1 MTSPTTRTHDVL
13 NPDGRQT
20 LLDALRPP
28 FGFQL
33 GCAVGTTFSL
43 GLDAALTAPA
53 AFALYAATDASDHR
67 DVEPLE
73 LLDSIRR
80 HAGRYTV
87 FFQAGQVAVPAQRRL
102 FAYLEGALVPV
113 TAPGGGVF
121 HPKVW
126 VLRYE
131 ADGLAPTYRMLCASR
146 NLTHDRAWDTI
157 LRIDAV
163 DADAE
168 VRHEIDGSGLA
179 TFVRTLPTLAVSEV
193 QEDRRDSI
201 AELAD
206 ELAHVR
212 WSPPPHVR
220 NGRFHPLGL
229 VGSSSAPFPSAADGF
244 GVMAPFLTSG
254 LLKRLPSTTGRS
266 VLISRPDQIAA
277 CAPTVAARFQEIY
290 TLDPDATPAT
300 DGSEPSP
307 ESAAT
312 ESHISAEDPSI
323 PFDGLHAK
331 LFVFDD
337 AQTSTVLTGSANAT
351 TAAFGP
357 NVEFVT
363 ELSGPKAHLG
373 VDALLAEPAKEVQTL
388 RAFLTPFPIGD
399 ASEYEEERDPV
410 EDQLDLLRRQ
420 VASVPLIARAIEDGS
435 SDRFQ
440 LRFTSAGALNPLPSG
455 VVWRCWPITVAD
467 ASGVTIEEAVD
478 AAFSVSFEGITA
490 FLANELTLGD
500 TSTRFVL
507 TADLQEAPANRATRL
522 LRILLGDA
530 ERFLRYLLLLL
541 TDEAVDQYGLADLL
555 DALDST
561 EAGHWQAAQD
571 SLPLLEALLRTLSR
585 DPDRLGHIDR
595 LITDLQ
601 ADLEGESLLPDG
613 LLDIWEPIW
622 AAAKDRRA

>member
-1 MTSPTTRTHDVL
+1 MLSPD
-13 NPDGRQT
+13 DRQT

-53 AFALYAATDASDHR
+53 AFALYAATDAAEQR
-67 DVEPLE
+67 EVEPLE

-126 VLRYE
+126 VLRYD
-131 ADGLAPTYRMLCASR
+131 ADGQAPSYRMLCASR

-157 LRIDAV
+157 VRFDA
-163 DADAE
+163 ADAGTE
-168 VRHEIDGSGLA
+168 ARHEIDGSGLA
-179 TFVRTLPTLAVSEV
+179 SFVRALPTLAVGEI
-193 QEDRRDSI
+193 EEERRASI
-201 AELAD
+201 IELAD
-206 ELAHVR
+206 ELSQVR
-212 WSPPPHVR
+212 WAPPPHVHR
-220 NGRFHPLGL
+220 GRFHPLGL
-229 VGSSSAPFPSAADGF
+229 NGSTSVPFPPTADGF
-244 GVMAPFLTSG
+244 AVMAPFLTAG
-254 LLKRLPSTTGRS
+254 LLKCLPPTAGRR

-277 CAPTVAARFQEIY
+277 CAPTIAARFEEIY
-290 TLDPDATPAT
+290 TLDPDAVPAT
-300 DGSEPSP
+300 DHEPPTESGTESP
-307 ESAAT
+307 AAQ
-312 ESHISAEDPSI
+312 SHISAEDPSI

-337 AQTSTVLTGSANAT
+337 GRSSTVLTGSANAT
-351 TAAFGP
+351 NAAFGP
-357 NVEFVT
+357 NVEFVA
-363 ELSGPKAHLG
+363 ELAGPKGQLG
-373 VDALLAEPAKEVQTL
+373 VDALMAESTKEAQTL
-388 RAFLTPFPIGD
+388 RAFLAPFPLGD
-399 ASEYEEERDPV
+399 ATQYEEERDPI
-410 EDQLDLLRRQ
+410 EDQLDVLRRQ
-420 VASVPLIARAIEDGS
+420 VARVPLTASAIDDGS
-435 SDRFQ
+435 AGDRFH
-440 LRFTSAGALNPLPSG
+440 LSFTSDGLIDPLPSG
-455 VVWRCWPITVAD
+455 VVWRCWPITLAD
-467 ASGVTIEEAVD
+467 ASGVVVDDAVD
-478 AAFSVSFEGITA
+478 ASFSVSFEGITA

-507 TADLQEAPANRATRL
+507 TADLREAPENRATRL

-555 DALDST
+555 DALDS
-561 EAGHWQAAQD
+561 EAGQWQVAQD
-571 SLPLLEALLRTLSR
+571 SLPLLEALLRTLAR
-585 DPDRLGHIDR
+585 DPGRLGHIDR
-595 LITDLQ
+595 LITDLRT
-601 ADLEGESLLPDG
+601 DPDGESLLPDG

-622 AAAKDRRA
+622 AAAEARRP

>member
-1 MTSPTTRTHDVL
+1 MLR
-13 NPDGRQT
+13 PDDRQT

-28 FGFQL
+28 FGFHL

-53 AFALYAATDASDHR
+53 AFALYAATDAAEQR

-87 FFQAGQVAVPAQRRL
+87 FFQAGQVAVPTQRRL

-131 ADGLAPTYRMLCASR
+131 ADGQAPTYRMLCASR

-157 LRIDAV
+157 VRFDA
-163 DADAE
+163 ADAGAE
-168 VRHEIDGSGLA
+168 ARHEIDGSGLV
-179 TFVRTLPTLAVSEV
+179 TFVRALPTLAVGEV
-193 QEDRRDSI
+193 EEERRNSI
-201 AELAD
+201 IELAE
-206 ELAHVR
+206 ELSQVR
-212 WSPPPHVR
+212 WAPPPHVQR
-220 NGRFHPLGL
+220 GRFHPLGL
-229 VGSSSAPFPSAADGF
+229 DGSTSVPFPSTADGVA
-244 GVMAPFLTSG
+244 VMAPFLTAG
-254 LLKRLPSTTGRS
+254 LLKRLPPTVGRR

-277 CAPTVAARFQEIY
+277 CAPTIAARFEEIY

-300 DGSEPSP
+300 DHELPP
-307 ESAAT
+307 ESGT
-312 ESHISAEDPSI
+312 ESPSAHPHISPEDPSI
-323 PFDGLHAK
+323 LFDGLHAK
-331 LFVFDD
+331 LFVFDEGRS
-337 AQTSTVLTGSANAT
+337 STALTGSANAT

-357 NVEFVT
+357 NVEFVA
-363 ELSGPKAHLG
+363 ELSGPKGQLG
-373 VDALLAEPAKEVQTL
+373 VDALMAEPAKEAQTL
-388 RAFLTPFPIGD
+388 RAFLAPFPMGD
-399 ASEYEEERDPV
+399 AAQYEEERDPI
-410 EDQLDLLRRQ
+410 EDQLDLLRRE
-420 VASVPLIARAIEDGS
+420 VARIPLIARALDDGS
-435 SDRFQ
+435 ACDRFQ
-440 LRFTSAGALNPLPSG
+440 LSFTSDGAVAPLPSG
-455 VVWRCWPITVAD
+455 AVWRCWPITLAD
-467 ASGVTIEEAVD
+467 ASGVVVADAVD
-478 AAFSVSFEGITA
+478 ASFSVSFEGITA

-507 TADLQEAPANRATRL
+507 TADLQEAPENRATRL

-555 DALDST
+555 DALDS
-561 EAGHWQAAQD
+561 EAGQWQAAQD
-571 SLPLLEALLRTLSR
+571 SLPLLEALLRTLAR
-585 DPDRLGHIDR
+585 DPDRLGHIDQ

-601 ADLEGESLLPDG
+601 TDPDGESLLPDG

-622 AAAKDRRA
+622 AAAQARQP

>member
-1 MTSPTTRTHDVL
+1 MLSPD
-13 NPDGRQT
+13 DRQT

-28 FGFQL
+28 FGFHL

-53 AFALYAATDASDHR
+53 AFALYAATDAAEQR

-131 ADGLAPTYRMLCASR
+131 ADGQAPTYRMLCASR

-157 LRIDAV
+157 VRFDA
-163 DADAE
+163 ADASNE
-168 VRHEIDGSGLA
+168 ARHEIDGSGLA
-179 TFVRTLPTLAVSEV
+179 TFVRALPTLAVGEV
-193 QEDRRDSI
+193 DEERRESI
-201 AELAD
+201 IELAD
-206 ELAHVR
+206 EVSQVR
-212 WSPPPHVR
+212 WVPPPHVHR
-220 NGRFHPLGL
+220 GRFHPLGL
-229 VGSSSAPFPSAADGF
+229 NGSGSVPFPPMADGF
-244 GVMAPFLTSG
+244 AVMAPFLTAG
-254 LLKRLPSTTGRS
+254 LLKRLPPAVGRR

-277 CAPTVAARFQEIY
+277 CAPTIAARFGEIY

-300 DGSEPSP
+300 DHEPTSGSRT
-307 ESAAT
+307 ESSSAR
-312 ESHISAEDPSI
+312 SHISPEDPSI

-337 AQTSTVLTGSANAT
+337 GRASTVLTGSANAT

-357 NVEFVT
+357 NVEFVA
-363 ELSGPKAHLG
+363 ELVGPKGQLG
-373 VDALLAEPAKEVQTL
+373 VDALMAEPAKEAQTL
-388 RAFLTPFPIGD
+388 RAFLTPFPLGD
-399 ASEYEEERDPV
+399 AAQYEEERDPI

-420 VASVPLIARAIEDGS
+420 VARIPLIARAVDDGS
-435 SDRFQ
+435 ASDRFQ
-440 LRFTSAGALNPLPSG
+440 LSFTSDGEMDPLPSD
-455 VVWRCWPITVAD
+455 VEWRCWPITLAD
-467 ASGVTIEEAVD
+467 ASGSVVEGAVD
-478 AAFSVSFEGITA
+478 ASFSVSFEGITA

-507 TADLQEAPANRATRL
+507 TADLQEAPENRATRL

-541 TDEAVDQYGLADLL
+541 TDEVVDQYGLADLL
-555 DALDST
+555 DALDS
-561 EAGHWQAAQD
+561 EAGQWQTAQD
-571 SLPLLEALLRTLSR
+571 SLPLLEALLRTLAR

-595 LITDLQ
+595 LITDLRT
-601 ADLEGESLLPDG
+601 DPDGESLLPDG

-622 AAAKDRRA
+622 AAAKERRP

>member
-1 MTSPTTRTHDVL
+1 MLSPD
-13 NPDGRQT
+13 DRQT

-28 FGFQL
+28 FGFHL

-53 AFALYAATDASDHR
+53 AFALYAATDAAEQR

-87 FFQAGQVAVPAQRRL
+87 FFQAGQVAVPTQRRL

-131 ADGLAPTYRMLCASR
+131 ADGQAPTYRMLCASR

-157 LRIDAV
+157 VRFDA
-163 DADAE
+163 ADASNE
-168 VRHEIDGSGLA
+168 ARHEIDGSGLA
-179 TFVRTLPTLAVSEV
+179 TFVRALPALAVGEL
-193 QEDRRDSI
+193 EEERRESI
-201 AELAD
+201 SELAD
-206 ELAHVR
+206 ELSRVR
-212 WSPPPHVR
+212 WAPPPHVHR
-220 NGRFHPLGL
+220 GRFHPLGL
-229 VGSSSAPFPSAADGF
+229 NESASVPFPSTADGVA
-244 GVMAPFLTSG
+244 VMAPFLTAG
-254 LLKRLPSTTGRS
+254 LLKRLPPTDGRR

-277 CAPTVAARFQEIY
+277 CAPTIAARFVEIY

-300 DGSEPSP
+300 DHESTSRSGP
-307 ESAAT
+307 ESLSAQ
-312 ESHISAEDPSI
+312 SHISPEDPSI
-323 PFDGLHAK
+323 PFEGLHAK
-331 LFVFDD
+331 LFVFDEGRS
-337 AQTSTVLTGSANAT
+337 STVLTGSANAT

-357 NVEFVT
+357 NVEFVV
-363 ELSGPKAHLG
+363 ELAGPKGQLG
-373 VDALLAEPAKEVQTL
+373 VDALMAEPAKEAQTL
-388 RAFLTPFPIGD
+388 RAFLTPFPLGD
-399 ASEYEEERDPV
+399 AAQHEEERDPI
-410 EDQLDLLRRQ
+410 EDRLDLLRRQ
-420 VASVPLIARAIEDGS
+420 VASVPLIARAVEDGS
-435 SDRFQ
+435 VGDRFQ
-440 LRFTSAGALNPLPSG
+440 LSFTSDCEIDPLPSD
-455 VVWRCWPITVAD
+455 VVWRCWPITLAD
-467 ASGVTIEEAVD
+467 ASAVVVD
-478 AAFSVSFEGITA
+478 DGEVDVSFSVSFEGITA

-500 TSTRFVL
+500 GSTRFVL
-507 TADLQEAPANRATRL
+507 TADLQEAPENRATRL

-555 DALDST
+555 DALDS
-561 EAGHWQAAQD
+561 EAGQWQIAQD
-571 SLPLLEALLRTLSR
+571 SLPLLEALLRTLAR

-595 LITDLQ
+595 LITDLRT
-601 ADLEGESLLPDG
+601 DPDGESLLPDG

-622 AAAKDRRA
+622 AAAKERRP